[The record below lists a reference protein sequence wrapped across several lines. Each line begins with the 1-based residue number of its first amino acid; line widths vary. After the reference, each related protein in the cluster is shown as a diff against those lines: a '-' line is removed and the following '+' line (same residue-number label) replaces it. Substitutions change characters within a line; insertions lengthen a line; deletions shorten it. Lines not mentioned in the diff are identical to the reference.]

1 MICFICNSKHNTD
14 TSHYSDDGR
23 KCEFFIEKKTAKQLL
38 DTYLKDVNNRFFN
51 GLQAP
56 RIQISGSCHD
66 IYAAVV
72 FYH

>member
-1 MICFICNSKHNTD
+1 MWVFHW
-14 TSHYSDDGR
+14 
-23 KCEFFIEKKTAKQLL
+23 KKTAKQLL

-51 GLQAP
+51 GLQVS